1 MCRMRMPPMIRRSA
15 PVPSPFIRLPISSM
29 VSEAAALPMPG
40 EISGTW
46 RHRSSPQPV
55 QERMMTLS
63 PRISLSFNGQCETAF
78 KFYER
83 CFGGK
88 FAFMLRWGDSPMAKE
103 APPEWGQKILHGRIT
118 VGDTDLIGADAL
130 PQQYEQPKGFSV
142 LLNMADPEDLLGAPL
157 RRARRSIRRALG
169 DQLRRSAMTA
179 GTKTETSRGLR
190 ELPGC

>member
-1 MCRMRMPPMIRRSA
+1 
-15 PVPSPFIRLPISSM
+15 
-29 VSEAAALPMPG
+29 
-40 EISGTW
+40 
-46 RHRSSPQPV
+46 
-55 QERMMTLS
+55 MMTLS

-88 FAFMLRWGDSPMAKE
+88 IAFMLRWGDSPMAKE

-142 LLNMADPEDLLGAPL
+142 LLNMDDPADAERLFHALAENGTVRWPIQKTFWAL
-157 RRARRSIRRALG
+157 RYGGLV
-169 DQLRRSAMTA
+169 DQFGVPWEINCGEAQ
-179 GTKTETSRGLR
+179 
-190 ELPGC
+190 